1 MTNTKR
7 WSMIARVALGAVVL
21 AVVCAPLA
29 RAQDPT
35 KVVGPEKC
43 KDCHKAAYAAWMAS
57 THGKTFREFRHPKK
71 ADSILAA
78 MGERS
83 ARRGI
88 CADCHYTQQ
97 ARAGSR
103 HARAIAGVS
112 CESCHTGAK
121 DWIDVHNDF
130 GKLANG
136 KKATAATETPA
147 HRQARLAQTAK
158 LGMIRPDQ
166 PFLLAT
172 NCLHCHT
179 VPNEKLVNTGLHT
192 AGSDFELVAWLNGE
206 VRHDFQKSN
215 DKVNRA
221 AARDYD
227 PQQHH
232 RVLYVVGRI
241 AQLEQALRALGKATG
256 PGRFA
261 TAMTKRVNDAVS
273 ELKAIEAK
281 APGTAAG
288 LGPIVAAATA
298 APLKPNQS
306 AALDKAADT
315 IHSKGAAYAASLDG
329 SKLAGIDPL
338 LPAPSAYKGTPY
350 PGQ

>member
-1 MTNTKR
+1 MTDRQR
-7 WSMIARVALGAVVL
+7 WSWIARAMLCALAL
-21 AVVCAPLA
+21 AVVVPSVA
-29 RAQDPT
+29 RAQDPS

-57 THGKTFREFRHPKK
+57 THGKTFRDFQHPHK
-71 ADSILAA
+71 ADSILTA

-83 ARRGI
+83 ARRGV

-97 ARAGSR
+97 AVGSR
-103 HARAIAGVS
+103 RPRAITGVS

-121 DWIDVHNDF
+121 EWIDVHNDF
-130 GKLANG
+130 GKAPDG
-136 KKATAATETPA
+136 KKATAANESPA
-147 HRQARLAQTAK
+147 HRSARLAQMAK
-158 LGMIRPDQ
+158 LGMIRPDE

-172 NCLHCHT
+172 NCLQCHT
-179 VPNEKLVNTGLHT
+179 VPNEKLVNTGIHP
-192 AGSDFELVAWLNGE
+192 AGSDFELVSWLNGE
-206 VRHDFQKSN
+206 VRHDFQRSDGKT
-215 DKVNRA
+215 NRA
-221 AARDYD
+221 APDDLD

-241 AQLEQALRALGKATG
+241 AELEQALRALGNATG
-256 PGRFA
+256 PGRFT

-281 APGTAAG
+281 APSTKAG
-288 LGPIVAAATA
+288 LDPIVAAATG
-298 APLKPNQS
+298 APLQPNQKP
-306 AALDKAADT
+306 ALTKAADT
-315 IHSKGAAYAASLDG
+315 VHQDGTKVAASLDG
-329 SKLAGIDPL
+329 AAIAGIDPL

>member
-1 MTNTKR
+1 MTLRQGWN
-7 WSMIARVALGAVVL
+7 SIACAMLCALTLVVML
-21 AVVCAPLA
+21 PSAA
-29 RAQDPT
+29 RAQDPS

-57 THGKTFREFRHPKK
+57 THGKTFRDFQHPEK
-71 ADSILAA
+71 ADSILKA

-97 ARAGSR
+97 AEGSR
-103 HARAIAGVS
+103 RARAITGVS

-130 GKLANG
+130 GKTPDG
-136 KKATAATETPA
+136 KKATAATESAA
-147 HRQARLAQTAK
+147 HRSARLAQTAK

-172 NCLHCHT
+172 NCLQCHT
-179 VPNEKLVNTGLHT
+179 VPNEKLVNTGIHP

-206 VRHDFQKSN
+206 VRHDFQQSN
-215 DKVNRA
+215 DKTNRA

-241 AQLEQALRALGKATG
+241 AELEQALRAMGNATA

-261 TAMTKRVNDAVS
+261 TAMTKRVNDAVA

-281 APGTAAG
+281 APSTAAG
-288 LGPIVAAATA
+288 LGPIVAAATG
-298 APLKPNQS
+298 APLQPNQK
-306 AALDKAADT
+306 AALTKAADT
-315 IHSKGAAYAASLDG
+315 VHQEGTKVAASLDG
-329 SKLAGIDPL
+329 ATIAGVDPL